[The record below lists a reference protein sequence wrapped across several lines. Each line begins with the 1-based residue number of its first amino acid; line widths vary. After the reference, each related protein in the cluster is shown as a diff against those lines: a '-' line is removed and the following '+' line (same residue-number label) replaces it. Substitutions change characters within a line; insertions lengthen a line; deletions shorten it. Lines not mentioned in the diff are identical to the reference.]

1 MRRTVVAVVFNKSGV
16 LSRITSVLNRRQVN
30 IESIAVGEIDQEKS
44 RMTFVVKVNT
54 LDEVEQVTKQLN
66 KQVEVIK
73 VSDITEDPHIERELA
88 LVKVYAPPAM
98 RHEIQAIIAP
108 FRADVVDVGQKNIVI
123 QVAGTHDKVNACID
137 VLRTYGIKQLSRTGI
152 TSLTRG

>member
-30 IESIAVGEIDQEKS
+30 IESIAVGEIDSERS
-44 RMTFVVKVNT
+44 RMTVVVKADT
-54 LDEVEQVTKQLN
+54 LDEVEQVIKQLN

-73 VSDITEDPHIERELA
+73 VSDITEIPHIERELA
-88 LVKVYAPPAM
+88 LIKVYAPAAM
-98 RHEIQAIIAP
+98 RHEIQAMISP

-123 QVAGTHDKVNACID
+123 QVSGAHEKVNACID
-137 VLRTYGIKQLSRTGI
+137 VLKAYGIKQLSRTGI
-152 TSLTRG
+152 TSLTRS